1 MEKVANGLF
10 VQVAYKG
17 TLDDGQV
24 FDSSEGRDPLEVSMG
39 AGMMIPGF
47 EAALMDM
54 AVGEK
59 KTFTLAPEEAY
70 GEHMAE
76 RLMDFPV
83 AQIPEGMN
91 PEVGQTI
98 GLTTEE
104 GQQMPALITHVDE
117 EKVSLDMNH
126 PLAGKALTF
135 DIEVLSIS
143 KETAEQ
149 PVPAAGGC
157 ESSGCGSCCGNCGCD
172 H

>member
-1 MEKVANGLF
+1 MEKVENGLF

-59 KTFTLAPEEAY
+59 KTFTLAAEDAY

-83 AQIPEGMN
+83 AEIPEGMN

-98 GLTTEE
+98 GLTTNE

-117 EKVSLDMNH
+117 EKVSLDLNH

-135 DIEVLSIS
+135 DIEVLTIS
-143 KETAEQ
+143 KESAQ
-149 PVPAAGGC
+149 KPAPAAGGC
-157 ESSGCGSCCGNCGCD
+157 ESGCGSCCGNCGCD

>member
-1 MEKVANGLF
+1 MEKVENGLF

-59 KTFTLAPEEAY
+59 KTFTLAPEDAY
-70 GEHMAE
+70 GEHMPE

-98 GLTTEE
+98 GLTTNE

-117 EKVSLDMNH
+117 EKVSLDLNH

-135 DIEVLSIS
+135 DIEVLTIS
-143 KETAEQ
+143 KESAQQ
-149 PVPAAGGC
+149 PVPAADGC
-157 ESSGCGSCCGNCGCD
+157 ESGCGSCCGSCGCD